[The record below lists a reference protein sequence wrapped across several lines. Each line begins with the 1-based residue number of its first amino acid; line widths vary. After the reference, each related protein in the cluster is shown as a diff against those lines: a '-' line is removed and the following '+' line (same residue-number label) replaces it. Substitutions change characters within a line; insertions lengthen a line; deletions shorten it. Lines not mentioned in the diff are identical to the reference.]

1 MFKGI
6 LTVILV
12 IVLLTLTWLG
22 FHFGRTIPFSEQWP
36 LFEAL
41 RTTASIIF
49 AVVGAWLAI
58 IYPERLRFT
67 FDDSKQKSSTLSMVN
82 MGKLLHP
89 AIHSTM
95 ILCVILLV
103 GIIAP
108 LLKQIPALL
117 PYKTTLQGFSYA
129 LLMVLTFWQIWT
141 VILTLVPADLIKSK
155 SDQEIAKHKAT
166 ASFFSQTQEVNESGE
181 RNSDEY
187 K

>member
-1 MFKGI
+1 MFKCIAIGV
-6 LTVILV
+6 LVIL
-12 IVLLTLTWLG
+12 LPTLVWLG
-22 FHFGRTIPFSEQWP
+22 FYFGQAIPFSEQWP

-58 IYPERLRFT
+58 IYPERLRFS
-67 FDDSKQKSSTLSMVN
+67 FDGTKQKLSSVAMVN

-108 LLKQIPALL
+108 VLKQVPALL
-117 PYKTTLQGFSYA
+117 PHKTTLQGCSYT

-155 SDQEIAKHKAT
+155 SDQEIAKHSAT
-166 ASFFSQTQEVNESGE
+166 ASFFSQTQQDDAKEPPQE
-181 RNSDEY
+181 
-187 K
+187 